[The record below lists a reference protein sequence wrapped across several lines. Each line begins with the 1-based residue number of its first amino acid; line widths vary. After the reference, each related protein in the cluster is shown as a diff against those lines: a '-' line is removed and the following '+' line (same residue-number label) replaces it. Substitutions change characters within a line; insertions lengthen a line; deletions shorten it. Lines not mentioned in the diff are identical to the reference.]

1 MKCNKRS
8 VIYRNVEE
16 RQNSANFQWWV
27 GSLSLSKLLNNKNTA
42 VKLFIYQGKMFHDYS
57 KISKSL
63 HFMTCVISNP
73 VRKYFLALSGP
84 IIIRKKEVQ
93 FMSALSRGCCHTP
106 ACGHRD
112 MLLLQLQGGVPRLS
126 PLMIL
131 STSDGCKLFKLGHS
145 SFKTFL
151 LSILITARN
160 LHFPPAA
167 AATLE
172 TWNAARHRPAA
183 TQLLLLPQ
191 IYCLD
196 IAYAMWPWPLA
207 MSFQIREGAFYSASD
222 IYMLVQ

>member
-1 MKCNKRS
+1 
-8 VIYRNVEE
+8 
-16 RQNSANFQWWV
+16 
-27 GSLSLSKLLNNKNTA
+27 
-42 VKLFIYQGKMFHDYS
+42 MFHDYS

-112 MLLLQLQGGVPRLS
+112 MLLLQLQGGVRDKVL
-126 PLMIL
+126 LMIL

-183 TQLLLLPQ
+183 AQLLLLPQ
-191 IYCLD
+191 ICFLD
-196 IAYAMWPWPLA
+196 IAYP
-207 MSFQIREGAFYSASD
+207 
-222 IYMLVQ
+222 IYDRVISNQGHFCFLLVRSMLRHKWTSEPCMI

>member
-112 MLLLQLQGGVPRLS
+112 MLLLQLQR
-126 PLMIL
+126 
-131 STSDGCKLFKLGHS
+131 
-145 SFKTFL
+145 
-151 LSILITARN
+151 R
-160 LHFPPAA
+160 
-167 AATLE
+167 
-172 TWNAARHRPAA
+172 RPA
-183 TQLLLLPQ
+183 TESFWWYFQLPTAANYLNLVTP
-191 IYCLD
+191 
-196 IAYAMWPWPLA
+196 A
-207 MSFQIREGAFYSASD
+207 SKHFYFPF
-222 IYMLVQ
+222 

>member
-1 MKCNKRS
+1 MM
-8 VIYRNVEE
+8 
-16 RQNSANFQWWV
+16 
-27 GSLSLSKLLNNKNTA
+27 SLSLSKLLNNKNTA

-73 VRKYFLALSGP
+73 VRKYFSALSGP

-93 FMSALSRGCCHTP
+93 FMSALSGGCCHTP
-106 ACGHRD
+106 VDIGTCYYCNCK
-112 MLLLQLQGGVPRLS
+112 GGVPRLS

-151 LSILITARN
+151 LSILITGRN

-183 TQLLLLPQ
+183 TKLILLPNN
-191 IYCLD
+191 YC
-196 IAYAMWPWPLA
+196 PCHVHVVTNQGP
-207 MSFQIREGAFYSASD
+207 SGGGFYASD
-222 IYMLVQ
+222 IYRFVQSI